1 MSQTA
6 HDREN
11 LALVLALL
19 RSYQVF
25 IRSMGPIFRDAKLT
39 SSQWDVLETL
49 TRKGPLRINDLLD
62 ALLST
67 SGNIDV
73 VIRNLVQAGLV
84 DKIHDENDRRSRIVS
99 LTSKGQ
105 KKANDFYPSHNAAL
119 GLLLGD
125 LSRSEKRT
133 LISLLN
139 NFRKKITI
147 SMEDNKNDQQN
158 AARYSCG
165 NL

>member
-1 MSQTA
+1 MNQPT

-19 RSYQVF
+19 RSYQIF
-25 IRSMGPIFRDAKLT
+25 IRSMGPIFREAKLT
-39 SSQWDVLETL
+39 PSQWDVLETL

-73 VIRNLVQAGLV
+73 VIRNLAQAGLV
-84 DKIHDENDRRSRIVS
+84 DKVQDENDRRSRIVS

-105 KKANDFYPSHNAAL
+105 KKANAFYPSHNCCVRSTL
-119 GLLLGD
+119 G
-125 LSRSEKRT
+125 RYCP
-133 LISLLN
+133 N
-139 NFRKKITI
+139 Q
-147 SMEDNKNDQQN
+147 KNEH
-158 AARYSCG
+158 
-165 NL
+165 